1 MYSVIHCHRSS
12 YRTSDTRALNLMECS
27 GNIQILVFFEL
38 FLHMCEKNSTFV
50 DLFGKLYHMRNIC
63 RYICLLIGVLVTSL
77 AHAHNV
83 RIYGYVLGTDN
94 RGVELANVYVEGT
107 TIGTST
113 NQNGYY
119 DLMVE
124 QSDTIVLVYSM
135 IGYETIR
142 QQLYTENKVLGVNV
156 VLPTNEEMLSEIT
169 VRGIQRQTGTME
181 RTDVDVA
188 RLMPDATGG
197 GIENLLITFAGV
209 RQNNEMSSQYNVR
222 GGSYDENSVYVN
234 GLEVYRPL
242 LIRSGQQE
250 GLSFANTDMVESVD
264 FSAGGFDA
272 QYGDRMSSVL
282 DIRYKRPEKLESRL
296 NISLLGASAYIGWGD
311 SVQSQMHGIRYK
323 TSKYML
329 GALETKGNYKPNFID
344 YQTQM
349 TWKVGKEAKDW
360 EIRLMGNFSQNSYLF
375 NPDSATTTSGTL
387 QNPITKQIYFEGQE
401 KDMFRTAFAAL
412 SAYGKVNKE
421 VEVGVDLSGFY
432 THEQETYDIHSEL
445 ILTRGDKNSSQDS
458 NNNLNQSITGSTE
471 KQDVIG
477 TGEFHEHA
485 RNKLQ
490 ASIITL
496 AHTGEWKRGQN
507 SLKWG
512 VSGQVEMMKDQISE
526 WEWRDSLGYSLPN
539 VDKEME
545 LYYAMKGT
553 TQMLSGRLQAYAQNT
568 YRWSTDQGKVFLTAG
583 MRLNWWSFTNEVLP
597 SPRVSVVW
605 MPGWK
610 RDMTFRV
617 ATGIYYQAPFYK
629 ELRQTII
636 DDKGVYRIHLN
647 DKLKAQRS
655 YQLVMGTDYYF
666 RAWGRPF
673 KFTAEAYGKYIDRM
687 ESYTVDNVRVRY
699 SGLNDSEGYTLGL
712 DLKLFGELAPGA
724 DSWISFSTMRSRMR
738 FVDDVHELGWIPTPQ
753 EQRYN
758 LTLYFQDY
766 LPQLPQYKLHLK
778 FIWSEGLPYGYPRNE
793 KMRYLGHMGDYRRV
807 DIGASRTFS
816 ASTDKWMK
824 KAKHVDSW
832 SVQFDV
838 FNLVG
843 WNNMN
848 SYYWVT
854 AADGQHWPTPNYLT
868 GRMFNLKIDVKIK

>member
-1 MYSVIHCHRSS
+1 
-12 YRTSDTRALNLMECS
+12 
-27 GNIQILVFFEL
+27 
-38 FLHMCEKNSTFV
+38 
-50 DLFGKLYHMRNIC
+50 MRKSIGIA
-63 RYICLLIGVLVTSL
+63 RVLSLAVCLLCSL
-77 AHAHNV
+77 ATWAKVPEV
-83 RIYGYVLGTDN
+83 RIFGYVLDSDN
-94 RGVELANVYVEGT
+94 RGIDLANVFVEGT
-107 TIGTST
+107 TTGTTT

-119 DLMVE
+119 DLLVE
-124 QSDTIVLVYSM
+124 MGDTIVMVYSM

-142 QQLYTENKVLGVNV
+142 QQLYTSNQVLGVNV

-181 RTDVDVA
+181 RTDVGVA

-222 GGSYDENSVYVN
+222 GGTYDENSVYVN

-250 GLSFANTDMVESVD
+250 GLSFANTDMVESLD

-272 QYGDRMSSVL
+272 MYGDKMSSVL
-282 DIRYKRPEKLESRL
+282 DIRYKRPERLESRL

-311 SVQSQMHGIRYK
+311 SLQSQMHGIRYK

-329 GALETKGNYKPNFID
+329 GALDTKGNYKPNFLD

-349 TWKVGKEAKDW
+349 TWKVGKQREWD
-360 EIRLMGNFSQNSYLF
+360 ITVLGNISQNSYVF
-375 NPDSATTTSGTL
+375 EPDSSETSSGTME
-387 QNPITKQIYFEGQE
+387 NPITKTIYYEGQE

-412 SAYGKVNKE
+412 SAHGKLSKE
-421 VEVGVDLSGFY
+421 VNIGVDLTGFY
-432 THEQETYDIHSEL
+432 THERENYDIHSEL
-445 ILTRGDKNSSQDS
+445 ILSRGKTESGADS
-458 NNNLNQSITGSTE
+458 NNDINQEIIGSTD
-471 KQDVIG
+471 KQDLIG

-490 ASIITL
+490 ASMVTL
-496 AHTGEWKRGQN
+496 AHTGEWKRGEN
-507 SLKWG
+507 TLKWG
-512 VSGQVEMMKDQISE
+512 ISGQVEMIKDQISE

-539 VDKEME
+539 ADKEME

-553 TQMLSGRLQAYAQNT
+553 TQMFSGRLQAYAQNT
-568 YRWSTDQGKVFLTAG
+568 YCWSTQQGKVFLTAG
-583 MRLNWWSFTNEVLP
+583 MRMNWWSFTNEVLP

-610 RDMTFRV
+610 RDFTFRV
-617 ATGIYYQAPFYK
+617 ATGVYYQAPFYK
-629 ELRQTII
+629 ELRQTVL

-647 DKLKAQRS
+647 DQLKAQRS

-699 SGLNDSEGYTLGL
+699 SGINDSEGYALGL

-738 FVDDVHELGWIPTPQ
+738 FTDDKHNLGWIPTPQ

-766 LPQLPQYKLHLK
+766 LPQYPQYRLHLK
-778 FIWSEGLPYGYPRNE
+778 FIWNEGLPFGYPRNE
-793 KMRYLGHMGDYRRV
+793 AMRYLGHMGDYRRI

-816 ASTDKWMK
+816 ATTDKWMK
-824 KAKHVDSW
+824 KSKHVDSW
-832 SVQFDV
+832 SIQLDI

-843 WNNMN
+843 WNNVN

-854 AADGQHWPTPNYLT
+854 AADGQQWSTPNYLT
-868 GRMFNLKIDVKIK
+868 GRMFNLKVDVKIK

>member
-1 MYSVIHCHRSS
+1 MCKM
-12 YRTSDTRALNLMECS
+12 DFDLMRKTPYIYMNAVLCKCFY
-27 GNIQILVFFEL
+27 LV
-38 FLHMCEKNSTFV
+38 M
-50 DLFGKLYHMRNIC
+50 
-63 RYICLLIGVLVTSL
+63 CLLFSMSL
-77 AHAHNV
+77 SAKVPEV
-83 RIYGYVLGTDN
+83 RVFGYVLDSDN
-94 RGVELANVYVEGT
+94 RGIELANVYVEGSTVGT
-107 TIGTST
+107 TT

-119 DLMVE
+119 DLTVE
-124 QSDTIVLVYSM
+124 MGDTIIMVYSM
-135 IGYETIR
+135 IGYESFR
-142 QQLYTENKVLGVNV
+142 QQLYTTKKVLGVNV

-181 RTDVDVA
+181 RTDVGVA

-234 GLEVYRPL
+234 GLEIYRPL

-264 FSAGGFDA
+264 FSAGGYDA

-296 NISLLGASAYIGWGD
+296 NISLLGASAYVGWGD

-329 GALETKGNYKPNFID
+329 GALDTKGNYKPNFVD

-349 TWKVGKEAKDW
+349 TWKVGAKDW

-387 QNPITKQIYFEGQE
+387 ENPIKKDIYYEGQE

-412 SAYGKVNKE
+412 SAYGKVSKE
-421 VEVGVDLSGFY
+421 VEMGVDLSGFY

-445 ILTRGDKNSSQDS
+445 ILSRGDKNSSQGS
-458 NNNLNQSITGSTE
+458 NNHVNQSITGSTE
-471 KQDVIG
+471 KQDIIG

-496 AHTGEWKRGQN
+496 GHTGEWKRGQN
-507 SLKWG
+507 TLKWG
-512 VSGQVEMMKDQISE
+512 VSGQVEMVSDQISE

-539 VDKEME
+539 VDKGME

-553 TQMLSGRLQAYAQNT
+553 THMLSGRLQAYAQNT
-568 YRWSTDQGKVFLTAG
+568 YRWSTEQGKVFLTAG

-617 ATGIYYQAPFYK
+617 ATGVYYQAPFYK
-629 ELRQTII
+629 ELRQTIM
-636 DDKGVYRIHLN
+636 DDQGVYRIHLN

-655 YQLVMGTDYYF
+655 YQLVLGTDYYF

-699 SGLNDSEGYTLGL
+699 SGVNDSEGYTIGL

-778 FIWSEGLPYGYPRNE
+778 FIWSEGLPFGYPRNE
-793 KMRYLGHMGDYRRV
+793 KMRYLGHMGDYRRI
-807 DIGASRTFS
+807 DIGVSRTFS

-824 KAKHVDSW
+824 KTKHVDSW

>member
-1 MYSVIHCHRSS
+1 M
-12 YRTSDTRALNLMECS
+12 
-27 GNIQILVFFEL
+27 
-38 FLHMCEKNSTFV
+38 
-50 DLFGKLYHMRNIC
+50 DLFGKLYRMRNIC
-63 RYICLLIGVLVTSL
+63 RYICLLIGVVITSF

-119 DLMVE
+119 DLTVE

-181 RTDVDVA
+181 RTDVGVA

-512 VSGQVEMMKDQISE
+512 VSGQVEMISDQISE

-583 MRLNWWSFTNEVLP
+583 MRLNWWSFTKEVLP

-636 DDKGVYRIHLN
+636 DDKGVYRICLN
-647 DKLKAQRS
+647 DQLKAQRS

-793 KMRYLGHMGDYRRV
+793 KMRYLGHMGDYRRI

-868 GRMFNLKIDVKIK
+868 GRMFNLKVDVKIK

>member
-1 MYSVIHCHRSS
+1 
-12 YRTSDTRALNLMECS
+12 
-27 GNIQILVFFEL
+27 
-38 FLHMCEKNSTFV
+38 
-50 DLFGKLYHMRNIC
+50 MRKSIGIA
-63 RYICLLIGVLVTSL
+63 RVLSLAVCLLCSL
-77 AHAHNV
+77 ATWAKVPEV
-83 RIYGYVLGTDN
+83 RIFGYVLDSDN
-94 RGVELANVYVEGT
+94 RGIDLANVFVEGT
-107 TIGTST
+107 TTGTTT

-119 DLMVE
+119 DLLVE
-124 QSDTIVLVYSM
+124 MGDTITMVYSM

-142 QQLYTENKVLGVNV
+142 QQLYTSNQVLGVNV

-181 RTDVDVA
+181 RTDVGVA

-222 GGSYDENSVYVN
+222 GGTYDENSVYVN

-250 GLSFANTDMVESVD
+250 GLSFANTDMVESLD

-272 QYGDRMSSVL
+272 MYGDKMSSVL
-282 DIRYKRPEKLESRL
+282 DIRYKRPERLESRL

-329 GALETKGNYKPNFID
+329 GALDTKGNYKPNFLD

-349 TWKVGKEAKDW
+349 TWKVGEQREWD
-360 EIRLMGNFSQNSYLF
+360 ITVLGNISQNSYVF
-375 NPDSATTTSGTL
+375 EPDSSETSSGTME
-387 QNPITKQIYFEGQE
+387 NPITKTIYYEGQE

-412 SAYGKVNKE
+412 SAHGKLSKE
-421 VEVGVDLSGFY
+421 VNIGLDLTGFY
-432 THEQETYDIHSEL
+432 THERENYDIHSEL
-445 ILTRGDKNSSQDS
+445 ILSRGKTEGGADS
-458 NNNLNQSITGSTE
+458 NNDINQDIIGSTD
-471 KQDVIG
+471 KQDLIG

-490 ASIITL
+490 ASMVTL
-496 AHTGEWKRGQN
+496 AHTGEWKRGEN
-507 SLKWG
+507 TLKWG
-512 VSGQVEMMKDQISE
+512 ISGQVEMIKDQISE

-539 VDKEME
+539 ADEEME

-553 TQMLSGRLQAYAQNT
+553 TQMFSGRLQAYAQNT
-568 YRWSTDQGKVFLTAG
+568 YCWSTQQGKVFLTAG
-583 MRLNWWSFTNEVLP
+583 MRMNWWSFTNEVLP

-610 RDMTFRV
+610 RDFTFRV
-617 ATGIYYQAPFYK
+617 ATGVYYQAPFYK
-629 ELRQTII
+629 ELRQTVL

-647 DKLKAQRS
+647 DQLKAQRS

-699 SGLNDSEGYTLGL
+699 SGLNDSEGYALGL

-738 FVDDVHELGWIPTPQ
+738 FTDDKHNLGWIPTPQ

-766 LPQLPQYKLHLK
+766 LPQYPQYRLHLK
-778 FIWSEGLPYGYPRNE
+778 FIWNEGLPFGYPRNE
-793 KMRYLGHMGDYRRV
+793 AMRYLGHMGDYRRI

-816 ASTDKWMK
+816 ATTDKWMK
-824 KAKHVDSW
+824 KSKHVDSW
-832 SVQFDV
+832 SIQLDI

-843 WNNMN
+843 WNNVN

-854 AADGQHWPTPNYLT
+854 AADGQQWSTPNYLT
-868 GRMFNLKIDVKIK
+868 GRMFNLKVDVKIK

>member
-1 MYSVIHCHRSS
+1 
-12 YRTSDTRALNLMECS
+12 
-27 GNIQILVFFEL
+27 
-38 FLHMCEKNSTFV
+38 
-50 DLFGKLYHMRNIC
+50 MRKSIGIA
-63 RYICLLIGVLVTSL
+63 RVLSLAVCLLCSL
-77 AHAHNV
+77 ATWAKVPEV
-83 RIYGYVLGTDN
+83 RIFGYVLDSDN
-94 RGVELANVYVEGT
+94 RGIDLANVFVEGT
-107 TIGTST
+107 TTGTTT

-119 DLMVE
+119 DLLVE
-124 QSDTIVLVYSM
+124 MGDTITVVYSM

-142 QQLYTENKVLGVNV
+142 QQLYTSNQVLGVNV

-181 RTDVDVA
+181 RTDVGVA

-222 GGSYDENSVYVN
+222 GGTYDENSVYVN

-250 GLSFANTDMVESVD
+250 GLSFANTDMVESLD

-272 QYGDRMSSVL
+272 MYGDKMSSVL
-282 DIRYKRPEKLESRL
+282 DIRYKRPERLESRL

-311 SVQSQMHGIRYK
+311 SLQSQMHGIRYK

-329 GALETKGNYKPNFID
+329 GALDTKGNYKPNFLD

-349 TWKVGKEAKDW
+349 TWKVGKQREWD
-360 EIRLMGNFSQNSYLF
+360 ITVLGNISQNSYVF
-375 NPDSATTTSGTL
+375 EPDSSETSSGTME
-387 QNPITKQIYFEGQE
+387 NPITKTIYYEGQE

-412 SAYGKVNKE
+412 SAHGKLSKE
-421 VEVGVDLSGFY
+421 VNIGLDLTGFY
-432 THEQETYDIHSEL
+432 THERENYDIHSEL
-445 ILTRGDKNSSQDS
+445 ILSRGKTESGADS
-458 NNNLNQSITGSTE
+458 NNDINQEIIGPTD
-471 KQDVIG
+471 KQDLIG

-490 ASIITL
+490 ASMVTL
-496 AHTGEWKRGQN
+496 AHTGEWKRGEN
-507 SLKWG
+507 TLKWG
-512 VSGQVEMMKDQISE
+512 ISGQVEMIKDQISE

-539 VDKEME
+539 ADKEME

-553 TQMLSGRLQAYAQNT
+553 TQMFSGRLQAYAQNT
-568 YRWSTDQGKVFLTAG
+568 YCWSTQQGKVFLTAG

-610 RDMTFRV
+610 RDFTFRV
-617 ATGIYYQAPFYK
+617 ATGVYYQAPFYK
-629 ELRQTII
+629 ELRQTVL

-647 DKLKAQRS
+647 DQLKAQRS

-699 SGLNDSEGYTLGL
+699 SGINDSEGYALGL

-738 FVDDVHELGWIPTPQ
+738 FTDDKHNLGWIPTPQ

-766 LPQLPQYKLHLK
+766 LPQYPQYRLHLK
-778 FIWSEGLPYGYPRNE
+778 FIWNEGLPFGYPRNE
-793 KMRYLGHMGDYRRV
+793 AMRYLGHMGDYRRI

-824 KAKHVDSW
+824 KSKHVDSW
-832 SVQFDV
+832 SIQLDI

-843 WNNMN
+843 WNNVN

-854 AADGQHWPTPNYLT
+854 AADGQQWSTPNYLT
-868 GRMFNLKIDVKIK
+868 GRMFNLKVDVKIK

>member
-1 MYSVIHCHRSS
+1 MQNTPYTYI
-12 YRTSDTRALNLMECS
+12 
-27 GNIQILVFFEL
+27 NIVLCKCLCIV
-38 FLHMCEKNSTFV
+38 M
-50 DLFGKLYHMRNIC
+50 
-63 RYICLLIGVLVTSL
+63 CLLFSMSLV
-77 AHAHNV
+77 AKVPEV
-83 RIYGYVLGTDN
+83 RVFGYVLDSDN
-94 RGVELANVYVEGT
+94 RGIELANVYVEGT
-107 TIGTST
+107 TVGTTT

-119 DLMVE
+119 DLTVGM
-124 QSDTIVLVYSM
+124 SDTIIMVYSM
-135 IGYETIR
+135 IGYESFR

-181 RTDVDVA
+181 RTDVGVA

-329 GALETKGNYKPNFID
+329 GALDTKGNYKPNFID

-349 TWKVGKEAKDW
+349 TWKVGAKHPQLKGRSHGELQDAASGYSLEAKDW

-375 NPDSATTTSGTL
+375 HPDSASTTSGTME
-387 QNPITKQIYFEGQE
+387 NPIKKDIYYEGQE

-412 SAYGKVNKE
+412 SAYGKVSKE
-421 VEVGVDLSGFY
+421 VELGVDLSGFY

-445 ILTRGDKNSSQDS
+445 ILSRGDKNSSQGS
-458 NNNLNQSITGSTE
+458 NSNLNQSITGSTE
-471 KQDVIG
+471 KQDIIG

-512 VSGQVEMMKDQISE
+512 VSGQVEMVSDQISE

-629 ELRQTII
+629 ELRQTIL
-636 DDKGVYRIHLN
+636 DEKGVYRLHLN
-647 DKLKAQRS
+647 DQLKAQRS

-673 KFTAEAYGKYIDRM
+673 KFTAEAYGKYMDRM

-699 SGLNDSEGYTLGL
+699 SGVNDSEGYTLGL

-738 FVDDVHELGWIPTPQ
+738 FEDDVHELGWIPTPQ

-766 LPQLPQYKLHLK
+766 LPQYPQYKLHLK
-778 FIWSEGLPYGYPRNE
+778 FIWNEGLPFGYPRNE

>member
-1 MYSVIHCHRSS
+1 
-12 YRTSDTRALNLMECS
+12 
-27 GNIQILVFFEL
+27 
-38 FLHMCEKNSTFV
+38 MCKNNF
-50 DLFGKLYHMRNIC
+50 DLMRNTPYI
-63 RYICLLIGVLVTSL
+63 YICKTLCKYLCMVMCLLYGTSL
-77 AHAHNV
+77 SAKVPEV
-83 RIYGYVLGTDN
+83 RVFGYVLDSDN
-94 RGVELANVYVEGT
+94 RGIELANVYVEGSTVGT
-107 TIGTST
+107 TT

-119 DLMVE
+119 DLTVE
-124 QSDTIVLVYSM
+124 MGDTIIMVYSM
-135 IGYETIR
+135 IGYESIR
-142 QQLYTENKVLGVNV
+142 QQLYTTNKVLGVNV
-156 VLPTNEEMLSEIT
+156 MLPTNEEMLSEIT

-181 RTDVDVA
+181 RTDVGVA

-222 GGSYDENSVYVN
+222 GGNYDENSVYVN
-234 GLEVYRPL
+234 GLEIYRPL

-250 GLSFANTDMVESVD
+250 GLSFANTDMVESLD

-282 DIRYKRPEKLESRL
+282 DIRYKRPEKLESHL

-329 GALETKGNYKPNFID
+329 GALDTKGNYKPNFVD

-349 TWKVGKEAKDW
+349 TWKVKSDW
-360 EIRLMGNFSQNSYLF
+360 EIRLMGNLSQNSYLYA
-375 NPDSATTTSGTL
+375 PDSATVTSGTM

-412 SAYGKVNKE
+412 SAYGKANKE
-421 VEVGVDLSGFY
+421 VEVGIDLSGFY

-445 ILTRGDKNSSQDS
+445 ILSKGDKNSSQGS

-471 KQDVIG
+471 KQDIIG

-496 AHTGEWKRGQN
+496 GHTGEWKRGQN

-512 VSGQVEMMKDQISE
+512 VSGQVEMVSDQISE

-568 YRWSTDQGKVFLTAG
+568 YRWSTNQGKVFLTTG
-583 MRLNWWSFTNEVLP
+583 MRMNWWSFTNEVLP

-629 ELRQTII
+629 ELRQTIL
-636 DDKGVYRIHLN
+636 DDKGVYRVHLN

-673 KFTAEAYGKYIDRM
+673 KFTAEAYGKWIDRM

-699 SGLNDSEGYTLGL
+699 SGVNDSEGYTLGL

-778 FIWSEGLPYGYPRNE
+778 FIWSEGLPFGYPRNE
-793 KMRYLGHMGDYRRV
+793 KMRYLGHMGDYRRI
-807 DIGASRTFS
+807 DIGVSRIFS

-854 AADGQHWPTPNYLT
+854 AADGQQWPTPNYLT
-868 GRMFNLKIDVKIK
+868 GRMFNLKVDVRIK

>member
-1 MYSVIHCHRSS
+1 
-12 YRTSDTRALNLMECS
+12 
-27 GNIQILVFFEL
+27 
-38 FLHMCEKNSTFV
+38 MCKNNF
-50 DLFGKLYHMRNIC
+50 DLMRNTPYI
-63 RYICLLIGVLVTSL
+63 YICKTLCKYLCMVMCLLYGTSL
-77 AHAHNV
+77 SAKVPEV
-83 RIYGYVLGTDN
+83 RVFGYVLDSDN
-94 RGVELANVYVEGT
+94 RGIELANVYVEGT
-107 TIGTST
+107 TVGTTT

-119 DLMVE
+119 DLTVE
-124 QSDTIVLVYSM
+124 MSDTIIMVYSM
-135 IGYETIR
+135 IGYESIR
-142 QQLYTENKVLGVNV
+142 QQLYTTNKVLGVNV
-156 VLPTNEEMLSEIT
+156 MLPTNEEMLSEIT

-181 RTDVDVA
+181 RTDVGVA

-234 GLEVYRPL
+234 GLEIYRPL

-264 FSAGGFDA
+264 FSAGGYDA

-296 NISLLGASAYIGWGD
+296 NVSLLGASAYVGWGD

-329 GALETKGNYKPNFID
+329 GALDTKGNYKPNFVD

-349 TWKVGKEAKDW
+349 TWKVKSDW
-360 EIRLMGNFSQNSYLF
+360 EIRLMGNLSQNSYLYA
-375 NPDSATTTSGTL
+375 PDSATVTSGTM
-387 QNPITKQIYFEGQE
+387 QTPITKQIYFEGQE

-412 SAYGKVNKE
+412 SAYGKANKE
-421 VEVGVDLSGFY
+421 VEVGIDLSGFY

-445 ILTRGDKNSSQDS
+445 ILSKGDKNSTQ
-458 NNNLNQSITGSTE
+458 NNTNNLNQTITGSTD
-471 KQDVIG
+471 KQDIIG

-496 AHTGEWKRGQN
+496 AHTGEWKRGNN

-512 VSGQVEMMKDQISE
+512 VSGQVEMVRDQISE

-568 YRWSTDQGKVFLTAG
+568 YRWSTNQGKVFLTTG
-583 MRLNWWSFTNEVLP
+583 MRMNWWSFTNEVLP

-617 ATGIYYQAPFYK
+617 ASGIYYQAPFYK
-629 ELRQTII
+629 ELRQTIL
-636 DDKGVYRIHLN
+636 DDKGVYRVHLN

-673 KFTAEAYGKYIDRM
+673 KFTAEAYGKWIDRM

-699 SGLNDSEGYTLGL
+699 SGVNDSEGYTLGL

-778 FIWSEGLPYGYPRNE
+778 FIWSEGLPFGYPRNE
-793 KMRYLGHMGDYRRV
+793 KMRYLGHMGDYRRI
-807 DIGASRTFS
+807 DIGVSRIFS

-824 KAKHVDSW
+824 KTKHVDSW